1 MENPEQNP
9 PVPQGKNL
17 QENERRQ
24 LEEKILEK
32 EKIFKAEKLDSL
44 GVLAGGIAHDFNN
57 LLSVIFGYVDL
68 ARRRITDDPKTTE
81 YLLQALSVSKR
92 AQALTQ
98 QLLTFAKG
106 GVPIKKSV
114 DMARVLKETA
124 RNTLSASNVTAVFD
138 LPNNLWPCD
147 ADENQ
152 MGQVINNLLVNARQ
166 AMPKG
171 GTVNISAANIAETGP
186 SLAPEPPRLN
196 VKISIR
202 DHGPGIPKEIL
213 PRVFDPFFSEKQKG
227 SGLGL
232 ATVFSIVK
240 KHDGRIEVESEP
252 GKGTSFIIF
261 LPAAQTRTGFEAR
274 KAEHRVHKGHGSIL
288 FMDDE
293 EILRKV
299 AREMFYGMGF
309 SVTFAVDGTQAVD
322 LYRESIAGK
331 RPFDAVILDLTIPG
345 GIGGRE
351 AIEDILKVNAQV
363 KAIASSGYSDDPVMA
378 EPRAFGFSDT
388 LPKPYTQ
395 TDLEAVLHRVLN
407 APT

>member
-1 MENPEQNP
+1 M
-9 PVPQGKNL
+9 
-17 QENERRQ
+17 
-24 LEEKILEK
+24 
-32 EKIFKAEKLDSL
+32 
-44 GVLAGGIAHDFNN
+44 AH
-57 LLSVIFGYVDL
+57 
-68 ARRRITDDPKTTE
+68 
-81 YLLQALSVSKR
+81 
-92 AQALTQ
+92 
-98 QLLTFAKG
+98 
-106 GVPIKKSV
+106 
-114 DMARVLKETA
+114 VLKETA
-124 RNTLSASNVTAVFD
+124 RNTLSTSNVTVVFD
-138 LPNNLWPCD
+138 LPDNLWPCD

-166 AMPKG
+166 AMPQG

-202 DHGPGIPKEIL
+202 DHGHGIPKEIL

-232 ATVFSIVK
+232 ATAFSIVK

-299 AREMFYGMGF
+299 AREMFYGMGY
-309 SVTFAVDGTQAVD
+309 SVTFATDGKQAVD
-322 LYRESIAGK
+322 LYRESISGK

-351 AIEDILKVNAQV
+351 AIEEILKANAHV

-378 EPRAFGFSDT
+378 DPRAFGFSDT

-407 APT
+407 AFT